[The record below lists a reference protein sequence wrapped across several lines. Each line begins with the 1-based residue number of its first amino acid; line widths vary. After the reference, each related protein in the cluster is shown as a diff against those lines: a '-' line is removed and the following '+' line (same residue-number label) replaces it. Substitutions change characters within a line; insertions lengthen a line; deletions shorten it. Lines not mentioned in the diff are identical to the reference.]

1 MASILQRKAGQRG
14 GTKGK
19 RIKENVVFDTIDDI
33 QNIKEKIKIS
43 EKFHAQLNKL
53 DQAEKE
59 VAAGFIR
66 DFAKTGKIP
75 NLEFDGTEK
84 KEFRLAIRNFKIQF
98 NNIMHGKVGQFDSK
112 ESEES
117 EESDEPKASAG
128 GGDDM
133 AGIKQPVGIQI
144 APPVSAP
151 VDPKL
156 VKADNQAKKEPGE
169 SNAALDE
176 RLNKGSTT
184 NPSDNAG
191 PDASTDTQ
199 RNGVQYT
206 QFSGNILVTNPDLFG
221 KSVKEQNEGLNSASV
236 GNPQNAVVRQFGQSA
251 QQTESSEPEFEK
263 HARDNQP
270 EKIGGKIVKGYRG
283 ADEIDSETQADFV
296 VPNTQTDSEYQWSDS
311 GQGRARSSGTG
322 QSQTR
327 TSNSESEEEQKHQDP
342 FGRVKIPV
350 GPRPPLLKGA
360 KPLLRVPGVDSE
372 SDFAKLKPI
381 FRKAAQPARPLKAG
395 GKGVAAPP
403 QPQGPPVT
411 RSAYTPEQL
420 AILRAQVEDKRLA
433 ELEQANAD
441 REGNRQIG
449 VRENTGLSTRYS
461 RAGADIVVKPQDEI
475 QQSVKAFA
483 NLSWISEGARNNSIL
498 TKNSSLQKLWD
509 GYDEQ
514 RYTDTYNPK
523 IAMQYDSCELFEDH
537 RDAIKAFTDNRLI
550 PQTDTFQEM
559 DANSIGQNI
568 QFGKRPAMSRPPTL
582 YDVGDYTYNHN
593 GVVGT
598 QNLGLQP
605 QQMIGNRYDYD
616 CDTLHYPNIIVE
628 RQTDVK
634 KYI

>member
-1 MASILQRKAGQRG
+1 
-14 GTKGK
+14 
-19 RIKENVVFDTIDDI
+19 
-33 QNIKEKIKIS
+33 
-43 EKFHAQLNKL
+43 
-53 DQAEKE
+53 
-59 VAAGFIR
+59 
-66 DFAKTGKIP
+66 
-75 NLEFDGTEK
+75 
-84 KEFRLAIRNFKIQF
+84 
-98 NNIMHGKVGQFDSK
+98 
-112 ESEES
+112 
-117 EESDEPKASAG
+117 
-128 GGDDM
+128 
-133 AGIKQPVGIQI
+133 
-144 APPVSAP
+144 
-151 VDPKL
+151 
-156 VKADNQAKKEPGE
+156 
-169 SNAALDE
+169 
-176 RLNKGSTT
+176 
-184 NPSDNAG
+184 
-191 PDASTDTQ
+191 
-199 RNGVQYT
+199 
-206 QFSGNILVTNPDLFG
+206 
-221 KSVKEQNEGLNSASV
+221 
-236 GNPQNAVVRQFGQSA
+236 
-251 QQTESSEPEFEK
+251 
-263 HARDNQP
+263 
-270 EKIGGKIVKGYRG
+270 
-283 ADEIDSETQADFV
+283 
-296 VPNTQTDSEYQWSDS
+296 
-311 GQGRARSSGTG
+311 
-322 QSQTR
+322 
-327 TSNSESEEEQKHQDP
+327 
-342 FGRVKIPV
+342 
-350 GPRPPLLKGA
+350 
-360 KPLLRVPGVDSE
+360 
-372 SDFAKLKPI
+372 
-381 FRKAAQPARPLKAG
+381 LKAG

-420 AILRAQVEDKRLA
+420 AILRAQVEDRKLA

-483 NLSWISEGARNNSIL
+483 NLSWINEGARNNSVL

-523 IAMQYDSCELFEDH
+523 IAMQYDSCKLFEDH

>member
-1 MASILQRKAGQRG
+1 MASILQRKAGQFG

-19 RIKENVVFDTIDDI
+19 RVKENVIFDAIDESDY
-33 QNIKEKIKIS
+33 KEKIKIS
-43 EKFHAQLNKL
+43 DHLRADLNKF
-53 DQAEKE
+53 DQHERE
-59 VAAGFIR
+59 ITAGFIKE
-66 DFAKTGKIP
+66 FANTKKIP
-75 NLEFDGTEK
+75 LLDVDGMSEVFK
-84 KEFRLAIRNFKIQF
+84 NSIRNFEKQF
-98 NNIMHGKVGQFDSK
+98 KNIIEGKVKQFETKKSK
-112 ESEES
+112 EP
-117 EESDEPKASAG
+117 DEPKASAG
-128 GGDDM
+128 GGGGDSM

-199 RNGVQYT
+199 RNALQFTQYN
-206 QFSGNILVTNPDLFG
+206 GNILVTNPDLLG

-263 HARDNQP
+263 HASDNQP
-270 EKIGGKIVKGYRG
+270 ERIGNKIVKGYRG
-283 ADEIDSETQADFV
+283 ADEIDSETQADFIL
-296 VPNTQTDSEYQWSDS
+296 PNTQTDSEYQWSDS
-311 GQGRARSSGTG
+311 GQGRARSGGTG
-322 QSQTR
+322 QTQTR

-350 GPRPPLLKGA
+350 GPRPPPMLKGA
-360 KPLLRVPGVDSE
+360 KPILRVPGVDDSE
-372 SDFAKLKPI
+372 SDFAKLRPI
-381 FRKAAQPARPLKAG
+381 FRKAAQPVRPLKAG

-403 QPQGPPVT
+403 QSQGPPVT

-420 AILRAQVEDKRLA
+420 AILRAQVEDRKLA

-483 NLSWISEGARNNSIL
+483 NLSWINEGARNNSVL

-523 IAMQYDSCELFEDH
+523 IAMQYDSCKLFEDH

-582 YDVGDYTYNHN
+582 YDVGDYTYSHN

>member
-1 MASILQRKAGQRG
+1 MATADQISKVKNVFVKKGMILSNSKALAALKKAFEGKEIDKKPVTISSHLKAQINSLGKDDDEKMANVIENFVTNKKVEPFIRSPNDKAEYILAMENLERKFKRILGI
-14 GTKGK
+14 TKG
-19 RIKENVVFDTIDDI
+19 
-33 QNIKEKIKIS
+33 
-43 EKFHAQLNKL
+43 
-53 DQAEKE
+53 
-59 VAAGFIR
+59 
-66 DFAKTGKIP
+66 P
-75 NLEFDGTEK
+75 
-84 KEFRLAIRNFKIQF
+84 
-98 NNIMHGKVGQFDSK
+98 
-112 ESEES
+112 
-117 EESDEPKASAG
+117 ASAG
-128 GGDDM
+128 GGGGGDM
-133 AGIKQPVGIQI
+133 ASIQEPVGIQI
-144 APPVSAP
+144 VPPVSSP
-151 VDPKL
+151 VNPQL
-156 VKADNQAKKEPGE
+156 VKADNQQAKIEPVAGE
-169 SNAALDE
+169 SNAALDQ

-191 PDASTDTQ
+191 PDASTNVQ
-199 RNGVQYT
+199 RNAVQFT
-206 QFSGNILVTNPDLFG
+206 QYNGNILVTNPDLLG
-221 KSVKEQNEGLNSASV
+221 KSEKEQNEGLNSASV
-236 GNPQNAVVRQFGQSA
+236 GQPQNAVVRQFGQSA

-263 HARDNQP
+263 HARNNQP
-270 EKIGGKIVKGYRG
+270 VKIGNRIVRGYRG
-283 ADEIDSETQADFV
+283 ADEIDAETEAEFVMPASSQAD
-296 VPNTQTDSEYQWSDS
+296 SEFLWSDS
-311 GQGRARSSGTG
+311 GQGRVRSSDSG
-322 QSQTR
+322 QGRVRS
-327 TSNSESEEEQKHQDP
+327 SNSESEEEQKHQDP
-342 FGRVKIPV
+342 QGRPLPV
-350 GPRPPLLKGA
+350 GPRPPMLKGA
-360 KPLLRVPGVDSE
+360 KPYLKVPGVDDSE
-372 SDFAKLKPI
+372 SDFAKLRPI

-420 AILRAQVEDKRLA
+420 AILRAQVEDRKLA

-461 RAGADIVVKPQDEI
+461 RAGADIIVKPQDEI

-483 NLSWISEGARNNSIL
+483 NLSWINEGARNNSVL

-523 IAMQYDSCELFEDH
+523 IAMQYDSCKLFEDH

-582 YDVGDYTYNHN
+582 YDVGDYTYSHN

>member
-1 MASILQRKAGQRG
+1 MASILQRKAGQFG

-19 RIKENVVFDTIDDI
+19 RVKENVIFDAIDESDY
-33 QNIKEKIKIS
+33 KEKIKIS
-43 EKFHAQLNKL
+43 DHLRADLNKF
-53 DQAEKE
+53 DQHERE
-59 VAAGFIR
+59 ITAGFIKE
-66 DFAKTGKIP
+66 FANTKKIP
-75 NLEFDGTEK
+75 LLDVDGMSEVFK
-84 KEFRLAIRNFKIQF
+84 NSIRNFEKQF
-98 NNIMHGKVGQFDSK
+98 KNIIEGKVKQFETKKSK
-112 ESEES
+112 EP
-117 EESDEPKASAG
+117 DEPKASAG
-128 GGDDM
+128 GGGGDSM

-199 RNGVQYT
+199 RNALQFTQYN
-206 QFSGNILVTNPDLFG
+206 GNILVTNPDLLG

-263 HARDNQP
+263 HASNNQP
-270 EKIGGKIVKGYRG
+270 VRIGNQIVKGYRG
-283 ADEIDSETQADFV
+283 ADEIDSETQAEFIM
-296 VPNTQTDSEYQWSDS
+296 PNTQTDSEYQWSDS
-311 GQGRARSSGTG
+311 GQGRARSSGMG

-342 FGRVKIPV
+342 FGRVVKPPV
-350 GPRPPLLKGA
+350 GPRPPPMLKGA
-360 KPLLRVPGVDSE
+360 KPLLQTDSE
-372 SDFAKLKPI
+372 SDFAKLRPI

-420 AILRAQVEDKRLA
+420 AILRAQVEDRKLA

-483 NLSWISEGARNNSIL
+483 NLSWINEGARNNSVL

-523 IAMQYDSCELFEDH
+523 IAMQYDSCKLFEDH